1 MDNAE
6 SITLVRDDS
15 KFQTKFRMEIKKD
28 LVGVGKDYV
37 VVELNEDALMQ
48 LGKLAMDMANSET
61 IKELRLTL

>member
-1 MDNAE
+1 MDSTE
-6 SITLVRDDS
+6 SITLLR
-15 KFQTKFRMEIKKD
+15 QEQNKFRMEIKKD